1 MAEKTKNL
9 CIIQARFGST
19 RLPGKVLIPIGDK
32 VLLEHVVARVNQAN
46 RIDKIIIA
54 TTNNKPDDVTEKLV
68 QKIGIECFRGPNE
81 DVLGRLWQCAEKYLE
96 FENII
101 RITGDCPLIDPRVID
116 EVIEFFEKEK
126 VDYASNVLVE
136 TYPDGMDVEI
146 FTRRALQESAKK
158 AKLPS
163 EREHVTLY
171 IRNNPNFSKANFAHK
186 ENLSHFRL
194 TVDNQED
201 LEVIK
206 FLIENSTPTAS
217 FQEYISLLIKNPD
230 IMSKN
235 SKIKRNEGLTKSI
248 KKDKKM

>member
-1 MAEKTKNL
+1 MKNL

-19 RLPGKVLIPIGDK
+19 RLPGKILMTIGDK
-32 VLLEHVVARVNQAN
+32 VLIEHVVARVSQAKKMN
-46 RIDKIIIA
+46 KVVVA
-54 TTNNKPDDVTEKLV
+54 TTNEKTDDATEKLLR
-68 QKIGIECFRGPNE
+68 KIGVGYFRGSNE
-81 DVLGRLWQCAEKYLE
+81 DVLKRFWQCAQQYPEYQ
-96 FENII
+96 NVV
-101 RITGDCPLIDPRVID
+101 RITGDCPLIDPKVID
-116 EVIEFFEKEK
+116 QVIEFFEKEK
-126 VDYASNVLVE
+126 VHYASNILVE

-146 FTRRALQESAKK
+146 FTRKALQESAEK
-158 AKLPS
+158 AELPS

-206 FLIENSTPTAS
+206 FLIENSAPTAS
-217 FQEYISLLIKNPD
+217 FQEYISLLMKNPD

-235 SKIKRNEGLTKSI
+235 SKIKRNEGLAKSL
-248 KKDKKM
+248 KGDKK